1 MYDVEIDNKL
11 IIYNVYH
18 CNNKRQVLMNNN
30 HYKYD
35 KINTFYDIFVFKF
48 FSSFK
53 FIIYIINFFLVIKY
67 SVGTYTL
74 HYECTVI

>member
-53 FIIYIINFFLVIKY
+53 FII
-67 SVGTYTL
+67 
-74 HYECTVI
+74 